1 MARIRRTV
9 HPTDFSPASGPAF
22 KKALEVA
29 KDNKATLLIVH
40 VLPTLPMIGDAFIP
54 PATIDEMLRA
64 QQAQAQKTM
73 ERLVSRARSAGVR
86 VSGFVL
92 DNGAVADAIVR
103 FAKRQK
109 ADLIV
114 SGTHG
119 HGVFARALLGSVAE
133 RVMSKAPCPVMV
145 VRGK

>member
-1 MARIRRTV
+1 MARIRRIV

-54 PATIDEMLRA
+54 PATIDEMLRG

-73 ERLVSRARSAGVR
+73 ERLVSRARAAGVR

-114 SGTHG
+114 IGTHG